1 MRVIRAEQL
10 TRSGASSNA
19 ALEQHCTFTAN
30 CEIAGVTMQ
39 LCTDVPEVA
48 RLFGLRYAD
57 HPASKHPDFRYYVAT
72 VRGGYAFWCA
82 HAATWRWTQGP
93 LPSDAV
99 AFLADCVALA
109 AIVRFDPALVSMQA
123 ACLEL
128 NDIAAGLAGHSPTG
142 KTTTLLACARR
153 GMRIYS
159 DERTVLRNAVAH
171 PYLRRNSVRAAGAR
185 LLLTE
190 PDVVDRRF
198 DMLHTEPQLSLKTCF
213 GAECIAAPRPL
224 RVLFVIAGSGYC
236 AALEAIDT
244 ATAMPSIMR
253 WFDAHGDM
261 VDRATRAI
269 SILNGV
275 QCYRLTLGTPDE
287 SAAAMAYAMMRIS
300 QRP

>member
-10 TRSGASSNA
+10 TRAGANA
-19 ALEQHCTFTAN
+19 NPSLQQHCTHTAT
-30 CEIAGVTMQ
+30 CEIAGITMQ

-48 RLFGLRYAD
+48 RLFALRYAD
-57 HPASKHPDFRYYVAT
+57 HPAERKPDFQYFVAT
-72 VRGGYAFWCA
+72 VRGGYSFWCA
-82 HAATWRWTQGP
+82 HAATWRWTQGA
-93 LPSDAV
+93 LPADAV
-99 AFLADCVALA
+99 AFLADSVALN

-123 ACLEL
+123 ASLEH
-128 NDIAAGLAGHSPTG
+128 NGIAAALAGHSAAA
-142 KTTTLLACARR
+142 KASTLLACARR

-159 DERTVLRNAVAH
+159 DERTVLRNNTAY

-185 LLLTE
+185 LLLA
-190 PDVVDRRF
+190 DRGSETKHHN
-198 DMLHTEPQLSLKTCF
+198 DIHAEPQLSLKTCF
-213 GAECIAAPRPL
+213 GADAIAEPQAL
-224 RVLFVIAGSGYC
+224 RALFVIAGTGYC

-269 SILNGV
+269 SILSGV
-275 QCYRLTLGTPDE
+275 QCYKLTLGSPDE
-287 SAAAMAYAMMRIS
+287 TAAAMAYAMTRVS